1 MTCIDPVRASPCE
14 PVRNFVRFPYIAA
27 MATTKKVTTAP
38 ASASRA
44 KATAPKAAKTYSNA
58 PLFGKENYRWMLI
71 GIALVA
77 LGLILMAGGKSPDP
91 NVFDPHQVYSFRRIT
106 LAPILILAGFVVEIF
121 AIFRKDKSTTQ
132 A

>member
-1 MTCIDPVRASPCE
+1 
-14 PVRNFVRFPYIAA
+14 
-27 MATTKKVTTAP
+27 MATTKKETVTPGSKTANP
-38 ASASRA
+38 ASKSATSGPKTTIAGSR
-44 KATAPKAAKTYSNA
+44 TKAAATKSYSNA

-91 NVFDPHQVYSFRRIT
+91 NVFNKDEVYSVRRIT
-106 LAPILILAGFVVEIF
+106 IAPILILAGFVIEIF
-121 AIFRKDKSTTQ
+121 AIFRKDKPSNQ

>member
-1 MTCIDPVRASPCE
+1 
-14 PVRNFVRFPYIAA
+14 
-27 MATTKKVTTAP
+27 MATTKKETVTPGPKTVIAAGKSATP
-38 ASASRA
+38 ASKSKPA
-44 KATAPKAAKTYSNA
+44 AAKSRPYT

-91 NVFDPHQVYSFRRIT
+91 NVFNKNEVYSVRRIT
-106 LAPILILAGFVVEIF
+106 IAPILILAGFVVEIF
-121 AIFRKDKSTTQ
+121 AIFRKEKPNTQ

>member
-1 MTCIDPVRASPCE
+1 
-14 PVRNFVRFPYIAA
+14 
-27 MATTKKVTTAP
+27 MATTKKETVTPGSKTANP
-38 ASASRA
+38 AS
-44 KATAPKAAKTYSNA
+44 KPATPAFRKAAPGSRTKAGATKSYSNA

-91 NVFDPHQVYSFRRIT
+91 NVFNKNEVYSVRRIT
-106 LAPILILAGFVVEIF
+106 IAPILILAGFVIEIF
-121 AIFRKDKSTTQ
+121 AIFKKDKPSTQ